1 MSKGNPSVTVRLDRD
16 LKEWV
21 TKYTKE
27 AGRDKAEFIRSLIK
41 DYRTDL
47 EKREL
52 T

>member
-1 MSKGNPSVTVRLDRD
+1 MSKGNPRVTVRLDQD
-16 LKEWV
+16 FYEWV

-27 AGRDKAEFIRSLIK
+27 VGKDKAEFIRSLIK